1 MVKKLFSFAGR
12 LLMLNAIAVL
22 LAVFIML
29 PIISN
34 WNNAVFGWIITI
46 LFSLVMLGLVW
57 VDAVNSGTKDAKNDK
72 IARKVLE
79 EGTAGAEKSPQ
90 LVYRK
95 WFGFAGGAL
104 AQTMAYVFI
113 ATLAYI
119 LFATH
124 ALDGFFAENSLAA
137 IMTTG
142 LKLWNMTYLNAFMT
156 FEKATPALFIIFFL
170 LFASAA
176 GLGYLNGPVQQQRL
190 ETIIERNKAR
200 KAKRVQDDL
209 KNKKRS
215 QTKEPGARN

>member
-34 WNNAVFGWIITI
+34 WNNVVFGWIITI

-72 IARKVLE
+72 IARKVYE
-79 EGTAGAEKSPQ
+79 EGTPRTEKSPQ

-104 AQTMAYVFI
+104 AQAMAYAFI
-113 ATLAYI
+113 AILAYV
-119 LFATH
+119 LNATH
-124 ALDGFFAENSLAA
+124 ALGGFLAEDSWAA

-142 LKLWNMTYLNAFMT
+142 LKLWNMTYLNAFLS
-156 FEKATPALFIIFFL
+156 FEKAALVLFPVFFL
-170 LFASAA
+170 LFVLSA
-176 GLGYLNGPVQQQRL
+176 GLGYLNGPVQQRRL

-209 KNKKRS
+209 KNKQKAQS
-215 QTKEPGARN
+215 KKPGARS

>member
-79 EGTAGAEKSPQ
+79 EGAGGTEKSPQ

-104 AQTMAYVFI
+104 AQAMAYIFVAI
-113 ATLAYI
+113 LAYV
-119 LFATH
+119 LSATH
-124 ALDGFFAENSLAA
+124 ALSGFLAEDSWAA
-137 IMTTG
+137 ILTTG
-142 LKLWNMTYLNAFMT
+142 LKLWNMTYLTAFMT
-156 FEKATPALFIIFFL
+156 FENAAPVLFPVLFL
-170 LFASAA
+170 LFVLSS
-176 GLGYLNGPVQQQRL
+176 GFGYLNGPVQQRRL

-209 KNKKRS
+209 KNKK
-215 QTKEPGARN
+215 KPLPKKPGIRN